1 VPAGIPNAQLG
12 EPVDFIEPYG
22 RKQQPGA
29 TRSARLLR
37 LSNEGYFGVA
47 ALSLDMLSLDILS
60 LDILSFEALCFLAF
74 FAFFFAFFSS
84 ALVDLDASDFML
96 SLASVLAGSL
106 AAGAGAGAG
115 AGGGVCA
122 AAVIDT
128 AKALASSA
136 DINLFIFP
144 VLSLVKSKDDTSI
157 VSGALTSPTSP
168 GLTNCSRARKSSEY
182 LTDEGRVWGDG
193 QPVSVA

>member
-1 VPAGIPNAQLG
+1 
-12 EPVDFIEPYG
+12 
-22 RKQQPGA
+22 
-29 TRSARLLR
+29 
-37 LSNEGYFGVA
+37 
-47 ALSLDMLSLDILS
+47 MLSLDILSFDMLS
-60 LDILSFEALCFLAF
+60 LDILSFEALCFLVF
-74 FAFFFAFFSS
+74 LVFFFAFLSS
-84 ALVDLDASDFML
+84 VLADLVASDFML
-96 SLASVLAGSL
+96 SLASVFAGSL

-115 AGGGVCA
+115 AGGGVWA

-168 GLTNCSRARKSSEY
+168 GVTNCSRARKSSEY
-182 LTDEGRVWGDG
+182 LTDEGRVWGDR
-193 QPVSVA
+193 QPVSIAQTEG

>member
-1 VPAGIPNAQLG
+1 VSLSILLNLMAGSNSLGPPAASG
-12 EPVDFIEPYG
+12 
-22 RKQQPGA
+22 
-29 TRSARLLR
+29 LLR
-37 LSNEGYFGVA
+37 LSNEGYFGVV
-47 ALSLDMLSLDILS
+47 ALSLDMLS
-60 LDILSFEALCFLAF
+60 FEALCFFAF
-74 FAFFFAFFSS
+74 FAFFFAFAS
-84 ALVDLDASDFML
+84 ALVDLVASDFML

-115 AGGGVCA
+115 AGGGVWA

-144 VLSLVKSKDDTSI
+144 VLSLVKSKDDTFI

-168 GLTNCSRARKSSEY
+168 GLTNCLRAWESSED
-182 LTDEGRVWGDG
+182 LTHEELVWNGR
-193 QPVSVA
+193 QAVSVV